1 MLYKQRIS
9 NPVQNFEKKKCTELN
24 EMLEVLC
31 NDMNDK
37 NVM

>member
-9 NPVQNFEKKKCTELN
+9 NPVQNFEKKKCIEL
-24 EMLEVLC
+24 VLC